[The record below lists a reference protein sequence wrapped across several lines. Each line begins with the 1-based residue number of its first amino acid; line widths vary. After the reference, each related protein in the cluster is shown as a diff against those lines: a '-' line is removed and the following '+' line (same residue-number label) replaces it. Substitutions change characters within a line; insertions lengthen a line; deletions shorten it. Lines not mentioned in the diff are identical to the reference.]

1 VIATTFVIPLWA
13 DILAVGI
20 GALQGALFAAQY
32 RDRRLDLLG
41 VAIVGIASGFGG
53 GLIRDILL
61 ADVPAALKSNWF
73 VPVAVAAALL
83 GMLLERVFSRL
94 NSTITVLDALTIG
107 LFGAIGTTKALA
119 LGVPEIPAIFV
130 GVLSAVGG
138 SILRDIL
145 LNTPIALMHVGSLYA
160 VAAIAG
166 SASLV
171 LLVVL
176 GVPVFV
182 AAVVCVAVTFGVRI
196 LAVLFSWSLPEQR
209 RLERIPRLPKI
220 PRISFGG
227 RVRLTRNAAGRVS
240 GGAGTASGTGAR
252 AAAPNTR
259 VGPSTA
265 TGAIPW
271 VGGSPRTG
279 AIPRIASASR
289 AGPLPRENPTPRTGA
304 IPRVNP
310 APPTAAVPRATPP
323 TRPVATSRLPRAL
336 RRPKP

>member
-1 VIATTFVIPLWA
+1 MIATTFVIPLWA

-119 LGVPEIPAIFV
+119 LGVPEVPAIFV

-176 GVPVFV
+176 GVPVFI

-227 RVRLTRNAAGRVS
+227 RVRSTRNAAGRASSGSAGS
-240 GGAGTASGTGAR
+240 GGART
-252 AAAPNTR
+252 APNPR

-279 AIPRIASASR
+279 AIPRITSAPR
-289 AGPLPRENPTPRTGA
+289 TGVTPRENPAPRTGA

-310 APPTAAVPRATPP
+310 TPPTSSIPRVPPT